1 VVSTDVVSR
10 EIAAPGTLSAAR
22 AAQRTARAGGRRGR
36 IALGAAG
43 VLIAVVLAALM
54 APWISPSDPA
64 KQDIMIRLTPPFTV
78 ESGRLYVLGTDQL
91 GRDVL
96 SRVLHGAR
104 VSLAVGAV
112 SAVAAGL
119 LGVTLGL
126 MAGYGGGVVDVTI
139 MRLVELRL
147 AFPLILLALVVVAF
161 LGPTPT
167 NIVLIFT
174 VTSWPIYARTL
185 RTSVLAARG
194 LDYVVAARSVGSS
207 DLRVLVRHILP
218 NVVNPAVVL
227 LSFEMARLVILEAS
241 LGFLGLGV
249 QPPTATW
256 GNMLAEGREVLD
268 RGWWVATFPGL
279 AILVTTG
286 AINVLGDAL
295 RDRLDPRLV
304 NV

>member
-1 VVSTDVVSR
+1 MVSR
-10 EIAAPGTLSAAR
+10 EISAPATPSAAR
-22 AAQRTARAGGRRGR
+22 AGLRPPRANRRRGR
-36 IALGAAG
+36 MALSAAG
-43 VLIAVVLAALM
+43 VLIAVVLAAIA

-78 ESGRLYVLGTDQL
+78 ESGRLYILGTDQL
-91 GRDVL
+91 GRDVF

-104 VSLAVGAV
+104 ISLVVGAV

-126 MAGYGGGVVDVTI
+126 AAGYAGGVVDVTV

-147 AFPLILLALVVVAF
+147 AFPLILLALVVVAL
-161 LGPTPT
+161 LGPTAT
-167 NIVLIFT
+167 NIVLIFS

-185 RTSVLAARG
+185 RTSVLATRG
-194 LDYVVAARSVGSS
+194 LDYVIAARGIGSG

-218 NVVNPAVVL
+218 NVINPAVVL

-279 AILVTTG
+279 AILVTVG